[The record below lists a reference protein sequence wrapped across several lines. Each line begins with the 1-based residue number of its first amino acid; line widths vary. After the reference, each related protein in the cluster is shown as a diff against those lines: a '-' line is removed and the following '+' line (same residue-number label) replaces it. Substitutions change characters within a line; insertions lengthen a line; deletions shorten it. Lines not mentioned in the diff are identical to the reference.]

1 MDTNKEKNQFV
12 LIKREYDKIC
22 ILENIIKNIKNNNDK
37 CISEIETII
46 SNLIDSIIIDKQ
58 NNIPHYVN
66 TLKKYINQ
74 PNILDIIVD
83 LSISIAN
90 QTPYQMSIKN
100 DIFE

>member
-1 MDTNKEKNQFV
+1 MDTNKENKQV
-12 LIKREYDKIC
+12 ILVKREHDKIS
-22 ILENIIKNIKNNNDK
+22 ILENIIKNINEK
-37 CISEIETII
+37 CITEIETII
-46 SNLIDSIIIDKQ
+46 SNLIDLIIIDKE
-58 NNIPHYVN
+58 NNIQHFVN

-100 DIFE
+100 DKFE